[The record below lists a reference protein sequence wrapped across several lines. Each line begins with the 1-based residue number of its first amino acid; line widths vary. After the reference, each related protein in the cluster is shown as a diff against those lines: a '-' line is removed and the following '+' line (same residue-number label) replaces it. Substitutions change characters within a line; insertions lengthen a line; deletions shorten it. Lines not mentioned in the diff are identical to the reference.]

1 MDDAHAQPK
10 DEEARRVVAIQTLAI
25 VEKRIKDLVTKLAEA
40 DREKK
45 SIKAGTEKQ
54 AEDQRLQLHKAEEQL
69 AVAKEQIEAQKK
81 EMEKVEEATTRA
93 EQNGYDIGVKET
105 KDILRAQVTRV
116 CRGYC
121 LQVWT
126 EALNLAGLGASSELR
141 RTKNIFYPA
150 ALRVAVQPSS

>member
-1 MDDAHAQPK
+1 M
-10 DEEARRVVAIQTLAI
+10 VMTF
-25 VEKRIKDLVTKLAEA
+25 
-40 DREKK
+40 
-45 SIKAGTEKQ
+45 
-54 AEDQRLQLHKAEEQL
+54 
-69 AVAKEQIEAQKK
+69 
-81 EMEKVEEATTRA
+81 
-93 EQNGYDIGVKET
+93 GVKET

-150 ALRVAVQPSS
+150 ALRVAVQPSSQVVTAPKVPEPAQPAYASTLPTTLKTSKESKMVSSKGKEKGVAKDTVPEKTTNAQRGFSGERGSPGQSARAI